1 MGLSFFLSAFFAGL
15 LVALAE
21 LDVFPDVPEEAADAL
36 ADVDEDAAVDELVV
50 EAAGAGSSFF
60 GSPSPGFPGPMNV
73 LTLSQNPTAIPLQE
87 TSFILCTQT
96 SSSLETFTSSL
107 PRKSFH
113 PTSLLGPHSI
123 TQVPVP

>member
-36 ADVDEDAAVDELVV
+36 AVADADLDDDAAVDELVV
-50 EAAGAGSSFF
+50 AGAAGAGSSFF

-87 TSFILCTQT
+87 TSFIL
-96 SSSLETFTSSL
+96 
-107 PRKSFH
+107 
-113 PTSLLGPHSI
+113 
-123 TQVPVP
+123 